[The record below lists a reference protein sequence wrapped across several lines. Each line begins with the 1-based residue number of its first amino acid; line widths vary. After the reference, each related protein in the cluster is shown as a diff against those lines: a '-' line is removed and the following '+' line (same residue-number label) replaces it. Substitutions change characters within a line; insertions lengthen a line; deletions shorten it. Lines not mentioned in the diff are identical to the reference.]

1 MSSQQR
7 RAGATHGGPSRRYVA
22 DGLCTQVCESA
33 LIGDLGRQA
42 GLRPYGALS
51 ALVVAVGNRALLVKP
66 ASSATA
72 PDAPDLDSTVAQRT
86 CFDGAPRSCHLGLVA
101 VPVVTTAGVMYV
113 TSEAEGRMG

>member
-1 MSSQQR
+1 MVVR
-7 RAGATHGGPSRRYVA
+7 LGATSLV
-22 DGLCTQVCESA
+22 VSA
-33 LIGDLGRQA
+33 RKSANLLDRATSAAKPDYG
-42 GLRPYGALS
+42 PYGALS
-51 ALVVAVGNRALLVKP
+51 ALMVAIGNRALLVKP

-72 PDAPDLDSTVAQRT
+72 PDASDLDSTVAQRT